1 MDILTLAV
9 SICLQTTTLDCENI
23 PVEIV
28 KLEQGTAGQAILY
41 KSGNMK
47 IQLNTEH
54 VENKS
59 IKSIKE
65 LITHEYAHLVT
76 YTEGNLKSPH
86 GRDFRRNCNEMA
98 NAISV
103 SLIQACS
110 GHANH

>member
-1 MDILTLAV
+1 MDILTLAL

-23 PVEIV
+23 PVEV
-28 KLEQGTAGQAILY
+28 TELKQGTAGQAILY
-41 KSGNMK
+41 KSGKMK
-47 IQLNTEH
+47 IQLNTKN

-76 YTEGNLKSPH
+76 YTQGNLKSPH
-86 GRDFRRNCNEMA
+86 GKDFRKNCQEMA
-98 NAISV
+98 NVMSV
-103 SLIQACS
+103 SLVQACS